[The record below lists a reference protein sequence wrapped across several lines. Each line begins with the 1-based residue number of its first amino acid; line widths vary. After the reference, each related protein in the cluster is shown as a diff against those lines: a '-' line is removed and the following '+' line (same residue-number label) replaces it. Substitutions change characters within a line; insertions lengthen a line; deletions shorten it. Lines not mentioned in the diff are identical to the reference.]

1 MPTSKESIYF
11 SRILHFLHHDLNAL
25 NNLTQ
30 HQPTNHFFLGTPSNT
45 IVEPCRLI
53 VIYSDSSTLVQDAV

>member
-1 MPTSKESIYF
+1 MHSLTSAKMPTNKESIYF

-30 HQPTNHFFLGTPSNT
+30 YQPTNHFSWEHLVTQLLNLAD
-45 IVEPCRLI
+45 RL
-53 VIYSDSSTLVQDAV
+53 

>member
-1 MPTSKESIYF
+1 MPTNEESIYF

-30 HQPTNHFFLGTPSNT
+30 HQPTNHFW
-45 IVEPCRLI
+45 EH
-53 VIYSDSSTLVQDAV
+53 LVTHLLNLAD